1 MPRQNR
7 FEPFICGGWR
17 LVISD
22 WGGKESLNSR
32 QVNPALP
39 QNSQRPCLRSNCFL
53 SPKRSGKQLQL
64 PLHSL
69 RKVKQF
75 RVIGALRS
83 ARILRRLFTG
93 GNFNTRL
100 TEFSAVG

>member
-1 MPRQNR
+1 
-7 FEPFICGGWR
+7 
-17 LVISD
+17 
-22 WGGKESLNSR
+22 
-32 QVNPALP
+32 
-39 QNSQRPCLRSNCFL
+39 
-53 SPKRSGKQLQL
+53 LQL
-64 PLHSL
+64 PLYSL

-83 ARILRRLFTG
+83 AGILRRLFTG